1 MFTPLFIVV
10 EPGSAILPQRG
21 DQASRRCRMP
31 ACVLREAEF
40 CDRRM
45 VMRVL
50 TRPRWMVPAL
60 AGFGFLALM
69 ASVHSFAQSSQAPAQ
84 GSAFVIVE
92 RLTTTGPES
101 IQQEYGKVSRDIVAK
116 FGGRYIARSQQN
128 TLLEGDGT
136 VPCCM
141 AIISFPSAEAAKSWF
156 DSPENQDAAKIRRSG
171 ATFRIVSVQGLP

>member
-1 MFTPLFIVV
+1 MR
-10 EPGSAILPQRG
+10 AIMRSRG
-21 DQASRRCRMP
+21 MA
-31 ACVLREAEF
+31 
-40 CDRRM
+40 
-45 VMRVL
+45 L
-50 TRPRWMVPAL
+50 TL
-60 AGFGFLALM
+60 TGFGILAFM
-69 ASVHSFAQSSQAPAQ
+69 AAVHSFAQSSKSPAQ
-84 GSAFVIVE
+84 GPAFVIVE

-101 IQQEYGKVSRDIVAK
+101 IQQEYGKASRDIVAK

-128 TLLEGDGT
+128 TLFEGDGK

>member
-1 MFTPLFIVV
+1 MRAFMRSRWIVT
-10 EPGSAILPQRG
+10 S
-21 DQASRRCRMP
+21 
-31 ACVLREAEF
+31 
-40 CDRRM
+40 
-45 VMRVL
+45 
-50 TRPRWMVPAL
+50 L
-60 AGFGFLALM
+60 AGFGVVALM
-69 ASVHSFAQSSQAPAQ
+69 ASVHSFAQSSQGPAY
-84 GSAFVIVE
+84 VIVE

-128 TLLEGDGT
+128 AVLEGDGEA
-136 VPCCM
+136 PCCM